1 MNVLW
6 VLTIAGT
13 IVTIQ
18 QEAITVDADQDT
30 DYAMVIVAMT
40 LMSVT
45 VTMVG
50 VNSAALIQ
58 EDHITVNATKLV
70 MLLMM
75 TGMGAPV
82 STNILVITFL

>member
-1 MNVLW
+1 
-6 VLTIAGT
+6 
-13 IVTIQ
+13 
-18 QEAITVDADQDT
+18 
-30 DYAMVIVAMT
+30 MVIVAMT

-45 VTMVG
+45 VTMAG

-58 EDHITVNATKLV
+58 EGHITVNAMKLV

-82 STNILVITFL
+82 STNILVITFCINGIRKL

>member
-50 VNSAALIQ
+50 VNSTALIQ